1 MKQKKL
7 KIENLSCHES
17 QLRDFMLPILRGNVF
32 HLTNR
37 SGLKGITK
45 DGLIRNNK
53 NDEFPYTYPQSAR
66 SYARKRGCVSL
77 FDLRTTSDD
86 ELEKALSNFY
96 FLNPPFVDN
105 NPIFLIL
112 SPSLYPVLIPW
123 TQARDEHAWKEAFI
137 PYVESFYQGNV
148 PASNLS
154 RVIAAKIT
162 QTRRRQSSL
171 SRLIDKAVQELYTP
185 GRKSLRSKLTRQA

>member
-17 QLRDFMLPILRGNVF
+17 QLRDFILPNLRGNVF
-32 HLTNR
+32 HLTSR

-53 NDEFPYTYPQSAR
+53 NGEFPYTYPQSAR
-66 SYARKRGCVSL
+66 SYARKRGYVSL

-86 ELEKALSNFY
+86 ELEKAWSNFY

-112 SPSLYPVLIPW
+112 SPCLYPVLIPW
-123 TQARDEHAWKEAFI
+123 TQARDEDAWKEMFI
-137 PYVESFYQGNV
+137 PHVEAFHPGDIPISHI
-148 PASNLS
+148 S
-154 RVIAAKIT
+154 RVLSASI
-162 QTRRRQSSL
+162 RQARKRPSSPSKL
-171 SRLIDKAVQELYTP
+171 LDETVQQLYT
-185 GRKSLRSKLTRQA
+185 RQKKSP